1 MTLGLIFNHFFPKT
15 HFGAFSVFHTKC
27 GVIFEDKKIQ
37 TQKWCI
43 REKFR
48 HQKLGVTKGFFIVK
62 FFSFLISA
70 TFWKN
75 DCSATWFLYFQ
86 GKNFHLG
93 QLNNHPLSQK
103 HIQSPRGNLLT
114 VFSSS
119 NEECSY
125 LYNKCFIFCFL
136 VLKPAFKIK
145 MSIFSQMHSTLEG
158 YSHPLYFRMLR
169 MNKDRGKGSI
179 LMTWVIFVFFALTFI
194 SKY

>member
-62 FFSFLISA
+62 FISFLISA

-75 DCSATWFLYFQ
+75 DGGAT
-86 GKNFHLG
+86 
-93 QLNNHPLSQK
+93 
-103 HIQSPRGNLLT
+103 
-114 VFSSS
+114 
-119 NEECSY
+119 
-125 LYNKCFIFCFL
+125 
-136 VLKPAFKIK
+136 
-145 MSIFSQMHSTLEG
+145 
-158 YSHPLYFRMLR
+158 
-169 MNKDRGKGSI
+169 
-179 LMTWVIFVFFALTFI
+179 
-194 SKY
+194 